1 MLAAV
6 DTVGHITEGLSPAQG
21 NVLLALKRR
30 GEASA
35 EELARELEITPSA
48 VRQHLAGL
56 RAAGFITNRQE
67 RGRPGRPVELHH
79 TTPAGDA
86 LFARPNDAL
95 LMEALEQIE
104 AEEPELIGRI
114 FERRRNRRVDELADL
129 LDGKDLAERVALL
142 VEVLDQEGYLATS
155 SVSSDGTYRI
165 ALHNCAMWTVANR
178 FGEAC
183 TTELAWLRDLLPQA
197 EVSRA
202 SHRIDG
208 AFSCGYDIRP
218 NPS

>member
-1 MLAAV
+1 M
-6 DTVGHITEGLSPAQG
+6 DTVGHIFEGLSPAQG

-35 EELARELEITPSA
+35 DDLARELTITPSA

-56 RAAGFITNRQE
+56 RAAGFITSRQE

-79 TTPAGDA
+79 TTDAGDI

-129 LDGKDLAERVALL
+129 LDGKDLAERVTLL
-142 VEVLDQEGYLATS
+142 VEVLDQEGYLASSTS
-155 SVSSDGTYRI
+155 DPDGSYRI
-165 ALHNCAMWTVANR
+165 NLHNCAMWTVANR

-197 EVSRA
+197 QVSRA
-202 SHRIDG
+202 THRLDG
-208 AFSCGYDIRP
+208 AFSCGYEIRP
-218 NPS
+218 NAT